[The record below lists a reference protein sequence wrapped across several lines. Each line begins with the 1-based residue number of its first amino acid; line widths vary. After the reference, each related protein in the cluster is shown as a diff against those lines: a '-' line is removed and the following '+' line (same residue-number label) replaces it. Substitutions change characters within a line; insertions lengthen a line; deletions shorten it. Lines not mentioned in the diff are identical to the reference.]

1 MITKLFS
8 LLTGGF
14 IMIIFGAIFVG
25 VGFFARDWM
34 VPSPHLSA
42 NGVVVDLAEVR
53 SSRGSTGYKAVV
65 EFTTSTGQVV
75 RFQDPTSSN
84 PPAYRRNQEVTVL
97 YDPENPEFAVI
108 DSPFTWLP
116 STAFIGF
123 GGLFVVLG
131 IFALLNWLLVF
142 LKLGGILGAL
152 GLLLRRS
159 RSPVSH

>member
-8 LLTGGF
+8 RLTGGF
-14 IMIIFGAIFVG
+14 IMIIVGAIFGG
-25 VGFFARDWM
+25 VGLFARDWM

-42 NGVVVDLAEVR
+42 NGVVVNLVEVR

-65 EFTTSTGQVV
+65 EFTTNTEQVM
-75 RFQDPTSSN
+75 RFQDPISSN

-97 YDPENPEFAVI
+97 YNPENPEFAVI

-142 LKLGGILGAL
+142 LKLGGILGVL

-159 RSPVSH
+159 RSPASH